1 MRVLACTALAAALAL
16 LSCACAR
23 RDAAYRFRAP
33 VVSSV
38 RAERLPARAP
48 AAATAASVARDARA
62 RSWLAAPPH
71 ARGTAPHR
79 RAQAP
84 APSPTTRPLAPAPL
98 AETLRALAGRP
109 TRATGAELALATLAE
124 LGAHIDPRVR
134 EAATGARLLA
144 LARERGAVLADGVPL
159 TGDLV
164 VLAPEGDADMV
175 VGIVVEPPGRPG
187 AHVEIVYPGDGAVR
201 HALIASPR
209 TCRARDPDAPGACV
223 SPERV
228 RAYLLL
234 DRLAP

>member
-1 MRVLACTALAAALAL
+1 MRVLACTALVAALIL
-16 LSCACAR
+16 LSSACAR

-48 AAATAASVARDARA
+48 AAAGTSAVAARDATA

-71 ARGTAPHR
+71 ARGTAPQR
-79 RAQAP
+79 TAQPP
-84 APSPTTRPLAPAPL
+84 ARSTTPASPAA
-98 AETLRALAGRP
+98 ALRALAGRA

-124 LGAHIDPRVR
+124 LGAHLDPRVR
-134 EAATGARLLA
+134 EATTGARLLA
-144 LARERGAVLADGVPL
+144 LARERGAVLTDGVPL

-164 VLAPEGDADMV
+164 VLAPEGDADLV
-175 VGIVVEPPGRPG
+175 VGIVITAPER
-187 AHVEIVYPGDGAVR
+187 AAATVEILYPGDGAVR
-201 HALIASPR
+201 HALVASPR
-209 TCRARDPDAPGACV
+209 ACRARGADAPDNCV
-223 SPERV
+223 SPARV